1 LLRSDG
7 RRVNRY
13 AIGACGILLFV
24 ALQVGLRWAPPTQ
37 PVGDQAIL
45 EIYTLHAAHG
55 TLTVGPYSRFGWN
68 HPGPMYF
75 YLLAPGY
82 VLSGHREESLLIT
95 VLTLNLLSIATIV
108 FVARRHGGPS
118 LAYALMACLAMLY
131 FRVSRTPGWDFGD
144 LLSNSWNP
152 LSPMLPFALAL
163 LLSAALGEGQLRVLP
178 ALALVASFVVQTHVA
193 FLPVTAVV
201 VLSAVAMYALLHVPA
216 RVVVQPVA
224 RGLAWVRVLD
234 GLLAICGGLIAWVLL
249 FGGFD
254 LSVAGHLV
262 TVHALNRLCAYAIV
276 LVVVRHAISRRHP
289 RVMRIAH
296 RLVQRA
302 ADGSGRGVRWVTA
315 RPLPAKT
322 REILVGTAAV
332 LALLWL
338 PPAIEQATHWPG
350 NVVRMA
356 QSLTEASGV
365 NAQAGLAAFSSELV
379 GVLRPSLRVAADGEI
394 FTSAS
399 LSIPVAVLAMIQL
412 VLVALGAMWASRS
425 GRRFLAVLAGVC
437 LVASAT
443 AFWGM
448 VRARGELFD
457 HLAFWIVMIGIV
469 SLSTIASAL
478 AIWIGARFRLAWPW
492 AARHVGIVAA
502 LLVAAFAVEG
512 AYHIA
517 ARHQQTTFPAE
528 RAAARD
534 LYVAIDADLRAHGLS
549 TSPLRVDIAQDAWLV
564 SAGVVLDLYKA
575 GRPLVMDERWARLFA
590 FPVDD
595 PAANPPAARIVLAD
609 AADAMRLDNDR
620 GFRLVASRGG
630 VSAYLARTER

>member
-1 LLRSDG
+1 
-7 RRVNRY
+7 
-13 AIGACGILLFV
+13 
-24 ALQVGLRWAPPTQ
+24 
-37 PVGDQAIL
+37 
-45 EIYTLHAAHG
+45 
-55 TLTVGPYSRFGWN
+55 
-68 HPGPMYF
+68 MYF

-95 VLTLNLLSIATIV
+95 VLTLNLLSVAAML
-108 FVARRHGGPS
+108 FVAKRYGGPS

-131 FRVSRTPGWDFGD
+131 FRVSPAPGWDFGD

-163 LLSAALGEGQLRVLP
+163 LLSAALGAGHLHVLP

-201 VLSAVAMYALLHVPA
+201 VFSAVAMYALTHVPA

-224 RGLAWVRVLD
+224 RGLAWVRALD
-234 GLLAICGGLIAWVLL
+234 GLLAIGCALIVWVLL

-254 LSVAGHLV
+254 LRVAGHFV
-262 TVHALNRLCAYAIV
+262 TVHALNRLCLYAVV

-302 ADGSGRGVRWVTA
+302 ADDSVPGVRWVAA
-315 RPLPAKT
+315 RPLPANA
-322 REILVGTAAV
+322 REMLVGAAAI

-338 PPAIEQATHWPG
+338 PPLIEQALHWPG
-350 NVVRMA
+350 NLFRMA
-356 QSLTEASGV
+356 QSLTEVSGV
-365 NAQAGLAAFSSELV
+365 NVRAGLAAFSAELV

-399 LSIPVAVLAMIQL
+399 LSIPVVTSAAILL
-412 VLVALGAMWASRS
+412 VLVALSAMWAWRS
-425 GRRFLAVLAGVC
+425 GRRFFAALAGFC
-437 LVASAT
+437 LVGSAT

-469 SLSTIASAL
+469 SLSTIASVL
-478 AIWIGARFRLAWPW
+478 AIWIGTRFRLSWPW
-492 AARHVGIVAA
+492 ATRHAGMAA
-502 LLVAAFAVEG
+502 AILIGALAVDG

-517 ARHQQTTFPAE
+517 ARHQQGTFPAE

-534 LYVAIDADLRAHGLS
+534 LYVAIDADLTTHGLS
-549 TSPLRVDIAQDAWLV
+549 KGLVRVDLAQDAWLV
-564 SAGVVLDLYKA
+564 AAGVVLDLYKA
-575 GRPLVMDERWARLFA
+575 GRPLVMDERWASLFGV
-590 FPVDD
+590 PVDD
-595 PAANPPAARIVLAD
+595 PTAHPPAARIVFAD
-609 AADAMRLDNDR
+609 AADALRLDTDR
-620 GFRLVASRGG
+620 GVRLIASRGG
-630 VSAYLARTER
+630 VSAYLARPGR